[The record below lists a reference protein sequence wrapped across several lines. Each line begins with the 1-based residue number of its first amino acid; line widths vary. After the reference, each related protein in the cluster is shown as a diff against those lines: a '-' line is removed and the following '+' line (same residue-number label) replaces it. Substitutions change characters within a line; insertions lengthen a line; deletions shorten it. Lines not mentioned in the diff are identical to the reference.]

1 MSSSHNIRLTG
12 ELSTPTSSSFYT
24 FLYVFHFSGF
34 YLSIFLELLPT
45 CFVFSWLKDTFLVPD
60 TLPDFRLIIK
70 LYSRLSPGQSGLL
83 DHIFAHLA
91 LALEPLEIGIE
102 LRNKYCQ
109 QTRLDAEWKKKE
121 VEGSHWKRGLSSQEQ
136 ETILLG
142 PMIVPIASSPSWS
155 HSESSGGLS
164 ENLRSYTFDY
174 LLKLLIS
181 F

>member
-45 CFVFSWLKDTFLVPD
+45 CFIFSWLKDTFLVPD

-109 QTRLDAEWKKKE
+109 QTRLDAEWKR
-121 VEGSHWKRGLSSQEQ
+121 KRLKAPIERDVCLVRSRRDH
-136 ETILLG
+136 TTRTYDCTYRLFAIL
-142 PMIVPIASSPSWS
+142 IAFRVKWRPI
-155 HSESSGGLS
+155 
-164 ENLRSYTFDY
+164 
-174 LLKLLIS
+174 
-181 F
+181 